1 MQKSSL
7 LHNVVFRNIA
17 GFAALA
23 GVHVLAYQANM
34 VQWTG
39 INKTW
44 SYFFLFILYGWI
56 VFHNRVLFEMLYLR
70 KNKWAYFGWTL
81 LAMVLCSL
89 TTHYILTTGF
99 NVGNTLPYIV
109 SFWVYTFIGLM
120 VFVVWRNLGQVKSP
134 RATERAPAGEE
145 PTKEGP
151 APVFS
156 CVIDGFPKEIRY
168 EDIHYIESMDDS
180 IRIVTRKKALIAP
193 LSLKET
199 ELRLPAPP
207 FIRIS
212 RARIVNSNHIQSK
225 VGEMLMIHGMELK
238 IEKVFKR
245 YVEKFLK

>member
-1 MQKSSL
+1 M
-7 LHNVVFRNIA
+7 VFRNII

-23 GVHVLAYQANM
+23 GVHVLADQANM
-34 VQWTG
+34 VQRTG
-39 INKTW
+39 IHKAW
-44 SYFFLFILYGWI
+44 SYFFLVILYGWI

-70 KNKWAYFGWTL
+70 NKKWAYFGWTL

-89 TTHYILTTGF
+89 TAHYILTTRF
-99 NVGNTLPYIV
+99 NTDNTLPHIV
-109 SFWVYTFIGLM
+109 WLWAYTFGGLL
-120 VFVVWRNLGQVKSP
+120 VFVAWRKLGQVRSPRSTEGVSAEEASTKSP
-134 RATERAPAGEE
+134 E
-145 PTKEGP
+145 
-151 APVFS
+151 PVFS

-180 IRIVTRKKALIAP
+180 IRIVTRKKALIVP

-212 RARIVNSNHIQSK
+212 RSRIVNSNHIQNK
-225 VGEMLMIHGMELK
+225 VGENLTIHGKELK
-238 IEKVFKR
+238 IEKVFKS